1 MTRKTIL
8 ITGACG
14 GIGRDTAIA
23 LAKRGHH
30 VIATVHR
37 EESVEPLRTYAKKN
51 AVDLEVFKLDITD
64 PDDRKKITPLAID
77 VLINNAAIGE
87 SGSLTEIPM
96 DRVRKNFETNVFSTL
111 VLTQLVLQKMMEKDS
126 GRIIFISSLAG
137 RMPMFFWGSYS
148 MTKYALS
155 DAAAIMR
162 DELQKIT
169 RKVTVSVIEPGTYH
183 TGFNQKVVAT
193 KDTWMDQ
200 SSYFNGVIGAIK
212 KQEAFM
218 FKMLER
224 NTTTL
229 IVRKIIK
236 AVESPKPSLRYSA
249 PWWQA
254 FFVRMARIFGR

>member
-1 MTRKTIL
+1 MI
-8 ITGACG
+8 
-14 GIGRDTAIA
+14 
-23 LAKRGHH
+23 
-30 VIATVHR
+30 
-37 EESVEPLRTYAKKN
+37 
-51 AVDLEVFKLDITD
+51 
-64 PDDRKKITPLAID
+64 
-77 VLINNAAIGE
+77 
-87 SGSLTEIPM
+87 
-96 DRVRKNFETNVFSTL
+96 
-111 VLTQLVLQKMMEKDS
+111 EKDS

-155 DAAAIMR
+155 DAAAVMR
-162 DELQKIT
+162 DELQKVT

-193 KDTWMDQ
+193 KDTWMNQ